1 MYRFKAEGRFQ
12 GLGCKGCK
20 DLAFRGEGGCVFL
33 GCGSEGLRFRA

>member
-20 DLAFRGEGGCVFL
+20 DLAFREKGVAFFWAAGVK
-33 GCGSEGLRFRA
+33 A